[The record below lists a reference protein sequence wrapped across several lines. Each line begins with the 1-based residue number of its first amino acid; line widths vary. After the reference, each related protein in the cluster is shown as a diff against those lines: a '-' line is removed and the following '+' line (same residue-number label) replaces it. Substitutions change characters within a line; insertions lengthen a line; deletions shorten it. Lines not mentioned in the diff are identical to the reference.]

1 MLLYGRGIKMGPQER
16 WRIPHFLC
24 SNGPDTL
31 HLGRKYQ
38 EGGLRDK
45 LMSKHVF
52 RRGGMRET
60 EIPFEMTSR
69 VLLSGSE

>member
-1 MLLYGRGIKMGPQER
+1 MLLYGQGTKTGPQER

-31 HLGRKYQ
+31 HLGMYQ
-38 EGGLRDK
+38 VEGLRDK
-45 LMSKHVF
+45 LMSEHVL

-60 EIPFEMTSR
+60 EIPFEMTSH
-69 VLLSGSE
+69 VLLSGTVT